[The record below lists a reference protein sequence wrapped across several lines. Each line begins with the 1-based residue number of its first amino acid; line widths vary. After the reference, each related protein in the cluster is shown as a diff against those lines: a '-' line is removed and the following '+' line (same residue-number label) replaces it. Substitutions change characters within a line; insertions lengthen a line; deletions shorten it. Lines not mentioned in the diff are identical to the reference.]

1 MATTPHTK
9 ESIRTDEHTNDTDSD
24 SVVDLATHV
33 DVIEASMATVTDILT
48 TPTAELFHTHRTD
61 IIRLLTTISH
71 TDTLYA
77 AFAYAAHE
85 AHISRAAGTTRTST
99 YLARLLDTSEYQARQ
114 WINLG
119 ISLYKPPEP
128 PTDNTDGDNTT
139 DGEEDSANNDDD
151 DTDDAQSRADQLA
164 ERRRA
169 HEAHQAHLAA
179 QAQARKQA
187 RKLSDAKLAEI
198 NRELEHL
205 HPSLHTEHHHILFDN
220 ATTMATTT
228 TVDDLKLHLRT
239 QVRTLNSSVVD
250 PTADYRARK
259 LLWSPADTHGNIRL
273 TAVLPRTGHAL
284 LETLMSPA
292 RLAAFDRSRGVNTDE
307 DHRTMPQRRADVFM
321 AMLETWAED
330 ADAAT
335 APRTRGLASLVVA
348 MSAKDLTTLP
358 TNTTDADAD
367 PGVKASPTI
376 RAESGAPATSGT
388 TGSPPPVSGESLN
401 APGVWFPTNTNARLH
416 PIDILRLGLAEH
428 DLGVVLDPDSGRAL
442 TAARM
447 KRHATVEQKLML
459 VAEQLCC
466 AYPGCNR
473 AAVDCDV
480 HHIKAWSRGGR
491 TIVDNLTLLCRTHH
505 RMNRD
510 QHDGGVGMGHAEVD
524 PDSGRV
530 GWWEARHTHEGLPDL
545 PGAPPPDTEP
555 KTDPSP
561 SGSPVTEPSG
571 SGPHARPRP
580 HPRLSDTVVVNT
592 STTASQAPGAQVPDQ
607 AWGSEEVQALFDPPQ
622 PQSPRHHGDRAS

>member
-1 MATTPHTK
+1 MTTTPHTT
-9 ESIRTDEHTNDTDSD
+9 EPMSRDEHTNDTGSD
-24 SVVDLATHV
+24 SSVDLTTHV
-33 DVIEASMATVTDILT
+33 DVIEASMAAVTDILT
-48 TPTAELFHTHRTD
+48 NPTAELFHTHRAD

-85 AHISRAAGTTRTST
+85 AGVSRVAGTTRTST

-128 PTDNTDGDNTT
+128 PKDNTAGDSTAENPT
-139 DGEEDSANNDDD
+139 ND

-187 RKLSDAKLAEI
+187 RKLSDTKLAEI

-205 HPSLHTEHHHILFDN
+205 HPSLHHEHHHVLFDN
-220 ATTMATTT
+220 ATSMAATTT
-228 TVDDLKLHLRT
+228 VEDLKLTLRT
-239 QVRTLNSSVVD
+239 QVRTLNSTVVD

-259 LLWSPADTHGNIRL
+259 LVWSPADTHGNVRV

-307 DHRTMPQRRADVFM
+307 DRRTMAQRRADVFM
-321 AMLETWAED
+321 SMLETWAED

-348 MSAKDLTTLP
+348 LSAKDLTTLP
-358 TNTTDADAD
+358 TSSDGAGGGAAGSAPVT
-367 PGVKASPTI
+367 PPT
-376 RAESGAPATSGT
+376 A
-388 TGSPPPVSGESLN
+388 ESLN

-442 TAARM
+442 IAARM

-480 HHIKAWSRGGR
+480 HHIKAWSHGGR
-491 TIVDNLTLLCRTHH
+491 TTIDNLTLLCRTHH

-530 GWWEARHTHEGLPDL
+530 GWREARHTHEGLPDL
-545 PGAPPPDTEP
+545 PGAPPPTTSTTARE
-555 KTDPSP
+555 
-561 SGSPVTEPSG
+561 G
-571 SGPHARPRP
+571 SGTGQEQPSRGGSGVRPRP

>member
-1 MATTPHTK
+1 MAT
-9 ESIRTDEHTNDTDSD
+9 I
-24 SVVDLATHV
+24 
-33 DVIEASMATVTDILT
+33 TDILT
-48 TPTAELFHTHRTD
+48 NPTAELFHTHRSD
-61 IIRLLTTISH
+61 IIRLLKTISH

-128 PTDNTDGDNTT
+128 PKDKTITNGEDDAADG
-139 DGEEDSANNDDD
+139 DDD
-151 DTDDAQSRADQLA
+151 DTDDAPSRADQLA

-187 RKLSDAKLAEI
+187 RKLSDTKLAEI

-205 HPSLHTEHHHILFDN
+205 HPSLHDEHHHVLFDN

-228 TVDDLKLHLRT
+228 TVEDLKLHLRD

-307 DHRTMPQRRADVFM
+307 DRRTMAQRRADVFM

-358 TNTTDADAD
+358 TTNDDAGAGATT
-367 PGVKASPTI
+367 T
-376 RAESGAPATSGT
+376 GT
-388 TGSPPPVSGESLN
+388 TGHSSSGAVDSAPLAPHTAESLN

-480 HHIKAWSRGGR
+480 HHITAWSQGGR
-491 TIVDNLTLLCRTHH
+491 TSIDNLTLLCRTHH

-530 GWWEARHTHEGLPDL
+530 GWREARHTHEGLPDL

-561 SGSPVTEPSG
+561 ATESLG
-571 SGPHARPRP
+571 SGPRARPRP

-592 STTASQAPGAQVPDQ
+592 STTASQAPGAKVPDQ
-607 AWGSEEVQALFDPPQ
+607 AWGK
-622 PQSPRHHGDRAS
+622 

>member
-1 MATTPHTK
+1 MTTTPHIK
-9 ESIRTDEHTNDTDSD
+9 ESISADEHTNDTDSD
-24 SVVDLATHV
+24 SVADLTTHV
-33 DVIEASMATVTDILT
+33 DLIEASMAALTDILT
-48 TPTAELFHTHRTD
+48 TPTAELFHTHRAD

-85 AHISRAAGTTRTST
+85 AGISRAAGTTRTST

-128 PTDNTDGDNTT
+128 PADKTT
-139 DGEEDSANNDDD
+139 TNGEDDAANGEDSA
-151 DTDDAQSRADQLA
+151 DDAVQNRADQLA

-205 HPSLHTEHHHILFDN
+205 HPSLHAEHHHILFDN
-220 ATTMATTT
+220 ATTMAATT
-228 TVDDLKLHLRT
+228 TVEDLKLTLRN

-250 PTADYRARK
+250 PTADYRART
-259 LLWSPADTHGNIRL
+259 LVWSPADTHGNVRV

-292 RLAAFDRSRGVNTDE
+292 RLAAFDRSRGVNIDE
-307 DHRTMPQRRADVFM
+307 DRRTMAQRRADVFM

-348 MSAKDLTTLP
+348 LSAKDLTTLP
-358 TNTTDADAD
+358 TSSDGAGGGAAGSAPVT
-367 PGVKASPTI
+367 PPT
-376 RAESGAPATSGT
+376 A
-388 TGSPPPVSGESLN
+388 ESLN
-401 APGVWFPTNTNARLH
+401 APSVWFPTNTNARLH

-428 DLGVVLDPDSGRAL
+428 DLGVVLDPDSRRAL
-442 TAARM
+442 ASARM

-480 HHIKAWSRGGR
+480 HHIKAWSHGGR
-491 TIVDNLTLLCRTHH
+491 TTIDNLTLLCRTHH

-530 GWWEARHTHEGLPDL
+530 GWREARHNHEGLPDL
-545 PGAPPPDTEP
+545 PGAPPDTEP

-571 SGPHARPRP
+571 SGPRVRPRP

-592 STTASQAPGAQVPDQ
+592 STTASQAPGAKVPDQ

-622 PQSPRHHGDRAS
+622 PPRRRSDRAS

>member
-33 DVIEASMATVTDILT
+33 DVIEASMTAITDILT

-61 IIRLLTTISH
+61 IIRLLKTISH

-259 LLWSPADTHGNIRL
+259 LLWSPADTHGNVRV

-292 RLAAFDRSRGVNTDE
+292 RLAAFDRSRGVNIDE
-307 DHRTMPQRRADVFM
+307 DRRTMAQRRADVFM

-348 MSAKDLTTLP
+348 LSAKDLTTLP
-358 TNTTDADAD
+358 TNTTNDDVGAGAITTGTIGHSSSGAVGAA
-367 PGVKASPTI
+367 PAAPPT
-376 RAESGAPATSGT
+376 AES
-388 TGSPPPVSGESLN
+388 VN

-491 TIVDNLTLLCRTHH
+491 TTVDNLTLLCRTHH

-530 GWWEARHTHEGLPDL
+530 GWREARHTHEGLPDL

-592 STTASQAPGAQVPDQ
+592 STTASQAPGAKVTDQ

-622 PQSPRHHGDRAS
+622 PQSPTRRSDRAS

>member
-1 MATTPHTK
+1 MTTTSHIT
-9 ESIRTDEHTNDTDSD
+9 ESISADEHTNDTASD
-24 SVVDLATHV
+24 LTTHV
-33 DVIEASMATVTDILT
+33 DVIEASMTAVTDILT
-48 TPTAELFHTHRTD
+48 TPTAELFHTHRAD

-85 AHISRAAGTTRTST
+85 AGVSRVAGTTRTST

-128 PTDNTDGDNTT
+128 PADKTT
-139 DGEEDSANNDDD
+139 TNGEDDAANGEDSA
-151 DTDDAQSRADQLA
+151 DDAVQNRADQLA

-198 NRELEHL
+198 NRELEYL

-220 ATTMATTT
+220 ATSMATTT

-259 LLWSPADTHGNIRL
+259 LLWSPADTHGNVRV

-307 DHRTMPQRRADVFM
+307 DRRTMAQRRADVFM

-348 MSAKDLTTLP
+348 LSAKDLTTLP
-358 TNTTDADAD
+358 TDTGSAPGSINAGADAACATATNTGSAASANDAD
-367 PGVKASPTI
+367 
-376 RAESGAPATSGT
+376 
-388 TGSPPPVSGESLN
+388 TGSPLPVSGESLN
-401 APGVWFPTNTNARLH
+401 APSVWFPTNTNARLH

-447 KRHATVEQKLML
+447 KRHATVEHKLML

-480 HHIKAWSRGGR
+480 HHIKAWSHGGR
-491 TIVDNLTLLCRTHH
+491 TTVDNLTLLCRTHH

-530 GWWEARHTHEGLPDL
+530 GWREARHTHEGLPDL
-545 PGAPPPDTEP
+545 PGAPPTTTPASTDLSSSESPAPD
-555 KTDPSP
+555 P
-561 SGSPVTEPSG
+561 SGSSPR
-571 SGPHARPRP
+571 ARPRP

-592 STTASQAPGAQVPDQ
+592 STTASQAPGAKVPDQ

-622 PQSPRHHGDRAS
+622 PPTRHSDRAS

>member
-1 MATTPHTK
+1 MTTTQHAE
-9 ESIRTDEHTNDTDSD
+9 ESINPVEYTNDTNNDNSAD
-24 SVVDLATHV
+24 NAATGAADLATHV
-33 DVIEASMATVTDILT
+33 DVIEASMAVVTDILT
-48 TPTAELFHTHRTD
+48 NPTAELFHTHRAD

-85 AHISRAAGTTRTST
+85 AGISRAAGTTRTST

-128 PTDNTDGDNTT
+128 PADKTTTNPEDDAADG
-139 DGEEDSANNDDD
+139 EDSA
-151 DTDDAQSRADQLA
+151 DDAVQNRADQLA
-164 ERRRA
+164 KRRRA

-205 HPSLHTEHHHILFDN
+205 HPSLHDEHHHILFDN

-228 TVDDLKLHLRT
+228 TVDDLKLHLRD

-259 LLWSPADTHGNIRL
+259 LVWSPADTHGNVRV

-307 DHRTMPQRRADVFM
+307 DRRTMAQRRADVFM

-348 MSAKDLTTLP
+348 LSAKDLTTLP
-358 TNTTDADAD
+358 TTSETSDASGTADAD
-367 PGVKASPTI
+367 DTTG
-376 RAESGAPATSGT
+376 GATGTSLSGT

-401 APGVWFPTNTNARLH
+401 TPSVWFPTNTNVRLH

-442 TAARM
+442 ASARM

-480 HHIKAWSRGGR
+480 HHIKA
-491 TIVDNLTLLCRTHH
+491 
-505 RMNRD
+505 
-510 QHDGGVGMGHAEVD
+510 
-524 PDSGRV
+524 
-530 GWWEARHTHEGLPDL
+530 
-545 PGAPPPDTEP
+545 
-555 KTDPSP
+555 
-561 SGSPVTEPSG
+561 
-571 SGPHARPRP
+571 
-580 HPRLSDTVVVNT
+580 
-592 STTASQAPGAQVPDQ
+592 
-607 AWGSEEVQALFDPPQ
+607 
-622 PQSPRHHGDRAS
+622 

>member
-1 MATTPHTK
+1 MTTTPHTT
-9 ESIRTDEHTNDTDSD
+9 EPTRTDEHTNDTASD
-24 SVVDLATHV
+24 LTTHV
-33 DVIEASMATVTDILT
+33 DVIEASMATITDILT
-48 TPTAELFHTHRTD
+48 NPTAELFHTHRAD
-61 IIRLLTTISH
+61 IIRLLKTISH

-85 AHISRAAGTTRTST
+85 AGVSRAAGTTRTST

-128 PTDNTDGDNTT
+128 PADKTT
-139 DGEEDSANNDDD
+139 TNGEDDAANGEDSA
-151 DTDDAQSRADQLA
+151 DDAVQNRADQLA

-205 HPSLHTEHHHILFDN
+205 HPSLHHEHHHVLFDN

-228 TVDDLKLHLRT
+228 TVDDLKLTLRN

-259 LLWSPADTHGNIRL
+259 LVWSPADTHGNVRV

-307 DHRTMPQRRADVFM
+307 DRRTMPQRRADVFM

-348 MSAKDLTTLP
+348 LSAKDLTTLP
-358 TNTTDADAD
+358 TNTTSDTAGGNADAGTD
-367 PGVKASPTI
+367 PGVKAHATAGIGGAVDSAPVAPPT
-376 RAESGAPATSGT
+376 A
-388 TGSPPPVSGESLN
+388 ESLN

-447 KRHATVEQKLML
+447 KRHATVEHKLML

-480 HHIKAWSRGGR
+480 HHIKAWSHGGST
-491 TIVDNLTLLCRTHH
+491 TIDNLTLLCRVHH

-510 QHDGGVGMGHAEVD
+510 QHDGGVGMGHAEID

-530 GWWEARHTHEGLPDL
+530 GWREARHTHEGLPDL
-545 PGAPPPDTEP
+545 PGAPPPTTP
-555 KTDPSP
+555 TGTDPSP

-571 SGPHARPRP
+571 SGPHVRPRP

-592 STTASQAPGAQVPDQ
+592 STTASQAPGAKVPEQD
-607 AWGSEEVQALFDPPQ
+607 WGSQEIQALFDPPQ
-622 PQSPRHHGDRAS
+622 TPTRRSDRAS

>member
-1 MATTPHTK
+1 MTTTPYATEPTRK
-9 ESIRTDEHTNDTDSD
+9 DERTNDTSNDG
-24 SVVDLATHV
+24 VIDLATHV
-33 DVIEASMATVTDILT
+33 DLIEASMTAVTDILT
-48 TPTAELFHTHRTD
+48 TPTAELFHSHRAD

-85 AHISRAAGTTRTST
+85 AHVSRVAGTTRTST

-128 PTDNTDGDNTT
+128 PTDKTTAPEGDTADG
-139 DGEEDSANNDDD
+139 DDD
-151 DTDDAQSRADQLA
+151 DTDDAQHRADRLA

-228 TVDDLKLHLRT
+228 TVEDLKLHLRT
-239 QVRTLNSSVVD
+239 QVRTLNSTVVD

-259 LLWSPADTHGNIRL
+259 LLWSPADTHGNVRV

-307 DHRTMPQRRADVFM
+307 DRRTMPQRRADVFM
-321 AMLETWAED
+321 SMLETWAED

-348 MSAKDLTTLP
+348 LSAKDLTTLP

-376 RAESGAPATSGT
+376 QSASDPDGI
-388 TGSPPPVSGESLN
+388 GSPPAASNTSLTT
-401 APGVWFPTNTNARLH
+401 PGVWFPTNTNARLH

-459 VAEQLCC
+459 V
-466 AYPGCNR
+466 
-473 AAVDCDV
+473 
-480 HHIKAWSRGGR
+480 
-491 TIVDNLTLLCRTHH
+491 
-505 RMNRD
+505 
-510 QHDGGVGMGHAEVD
+510 
-524 PDSGRV
+524 
-530 GWWEARHTHEGLPDL
+530 
-545 PGAPPPDTEP
+545 
-555 KTDPSP
+555 
-561 SGSPVTEPSG
+561 
-571 SGPHARPRP
+571 
-580 HPRLSDTVVVNT
+580 
-592 STTASQAPGAQVPDQ
+592 
-607 AWGSEEVQALFDPPQ
+607 
-622 PQSPRHHGDRAS
+622 

>member
-1 MATTPHTK
+1 MTTTPHTT
-9 ESIRTDEHTNDTDSD
+9 EPTRQDEHTNDTASD
-24 SVVDLATHV
+24 LTTHV
-33 DVIEASMATVTDILT
+33 DVIEASMATITDILT
-48 TPTAELFHTHRTD
+48 NPTAELFHTHRSD
-61 IIRLLTTISH
+61 IIRLLKTISH

-85 AHISRAAGTTRTST
+85 AHVSRVAGTTRTST

-128 PTDNTDGDNTT
+128 PADKTT
-139 DGEEDSANNDDD
+139 TNGEDDAANGEDSA
-151 DTDDAQSRADQLA
+151 DDAVQNRADQLA

-205 HPSLHTEHHHILFDN
+205 HPSLHEEHHHILFDN

-259 LLWSPADTHGNIRL
+259 LVWSPADTHGNIRL

-307 DHRTMPQRRADVFM
+307 DRRTMPQRRADVFM
-321 AMLETWAED
+321 SMLETWAED

-348 MSAKDLTTLP
+348 LSAKDLTTLP
-358 TNTTDADAD
+358 TTNDDAGAGATT
-367 PGVKASPTI
+367 T
-376 RAESGAPATSGT
+376 GT
-388 TGSPPPVSGESLN
+388 TGHSSSGAVDSAPLAPHTAESLN

-491 TIVDNLTLLCRTHH
+491 TTVDNLTLLCRTHH

-530 GWWEARHTHEGLPDL
+530 GWREARHHHEGLPDL
-545 PGAPPPDTEP
+545 PGAPPTTSTTARE
-555 KTDPSP
+555 
-561 SGSPVTEPSG
+561 G
-571 SGPHARPRP
+571 SGTGQEQPSRGGSGVRPRP

>member
-1 MATTPHTK
+1 
-9 ESIRTDEHTNDTDSD
+9 
-24 SVVDLATHV
+24 
-33 DVIEASMATVTDILT
+33 
-48 TPTAELFHTHRTD
+48 
-61 IIRLLTTISH
+61 
-71 TDTLYA
+71 
-77 AFAYAAHE
+77 
-85 AHISRAAGTTRTST
+85 
-99 YLARLLDTSEYQARQ
+99 
-114 WINLG
+114 
-119 ISLYKPPEP
+119 KPPEP
-128 PTDNTDGDNTT
+128 PADKTT
-139 DGEEDSANNDDD
+139 TNGEDDAANGEDSA
-151 DTDDAQSRADQLA
+151 DDAVQNRADQLA

-205 HPSLHTEHHHILFDN
+205 HPSLHAEHHHILFDN
-220 ATTMATTT
+220 ATTMAATT
-228 TVDDLKLHLRT
+228 TVEDLKLTLRN

-250 PTADYRARK
+250 PTADYRART
-259 LLWSPADTHGNIRL
+259 LVWSPADTHGNVRV

-292 RLAAFDRSRGVNTDE
+292 RLAAFDRSRGVNIDE
-307 DHRTMPQRRADVFM
+307 DRRTMAQRRADVFM

-348 MSAKDLTTLP
+348 LSAKDLTTLP
-358 TNTTDADAD
+358 TSSDGAGGGAAGSAPVT
-367 PGVKASPTI
+367 PPT
-376 RAESGAPATSGT
+376 A
-388 TGSPPPVSGESLN
+388 ESLN
-401 APGVWFPTNTNARLH
+401 APSVWFPTNTNARLH

-428 DLGVVLDPDSGRAL
+428 DLGVVLDPDSRRAL
-442 TAARM
+442 ASARM

-480 HHIKAWSRGGR
+480 HHIKAWSHGGR
-491 TIVDNLTLLCRTHH
+491 TTIDNLTLLCRTHH

-530 GWWEARHTHEGLPDL
+530 GWREARHNHEGLPDL
-545 PGAPPPDTEP
+545 PGAPPDTEP

-571 SGPHARPRP
+571 SGPRVRPRP

-592 STTASQAPGAQVPDQ
+592 STTASQAPGAKVPDQ

-622 PQSPRHHGDRAS
+622 PPRRRSDRAS